1 MEDIQTWINA
11 VNMLA
16 GLSVPV
22 VKLIGLVKESLPADQ
37 ADLVLAGL
45 RQGWA
50 DAKRENDARIAELE
64 ALLAGS

>member
-1 MEDIQTWINA
+1 MKDIQTWINA

-22 VKLIGLVKESLPADQ
+22 IKLIGLVKESLPADQ

-50 DAKRENDARIAELE
+50 DAKRENDARIKELE
-64 ALLAGS
+64 ALLASQ